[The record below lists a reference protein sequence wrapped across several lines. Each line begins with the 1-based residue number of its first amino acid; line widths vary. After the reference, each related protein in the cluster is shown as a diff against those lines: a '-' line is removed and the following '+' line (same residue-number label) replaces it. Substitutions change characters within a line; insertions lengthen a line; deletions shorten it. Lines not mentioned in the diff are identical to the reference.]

1 MYLQYLLKENKG
13 SPLFKFQAE
22 NPITDDWFE
31 QVKYDI
37 DVIKINN
44 SLDDIKQMKNEK

>member
-1 MYLQYLLKENKG
+1 MYLQYLLKEN
-13 SPLFKFQAE
+13 KFQAE